1 MRFEPAFESLHS
13 NFSGSSTYFSLV
25 AVLKELNKNP
35 KNFHVKKWKPFPEN
49 SLGKI
54 GSLISQCGELKKFLE
69 ENGNP
74 GPDLRIDRERLFAY
88 DLGLENNLHE
98 I

>member
-1 MRFEPAFESLHS
+1 MV
-13 NFSGSSTYFSLV
+13 STITPE
-25 AVLKELNKNP
+25 LKESNKNP

-49 SLGKI
+49 SLEKI

-74 GPDLRIDRERLFAY
+74 GPDLRKSCQNCLTIHR
-88 DLGLENNLHE
+88 GLENNLHE
-98 I
+98 IKKTTISSNHLL

>member
-1 MRFEPAFESLHS
+1 MV
-13 NFSGSSTYFSLV
+13 STITPE
-25 AVLKELNKNP
+25 LKESNKNP
-35 KNFHVKKWKPFPEN
+35 KNFHVKKWKSFPEN

-74 GPDLRIDRERLFAY
+74 GWFAEKLSELS
-88 DLGLENNLHE
+88 DNSPGPGK
-98 I
+98 